1 MVVSNEPGYYKDGS
15 FGIRIE
21 NLLEIKYVN
30 PEHDKEQRE
39 GESTEKK
46 FLCFKKLTMIP
57 IQKNLIQVSLLT
69 TEELDWLDVYH
80 KQVFESVG
88 PMLETDSLAMKW
100 LNKTCDKIDRSP
112 IE

>member
-30 PEHDKEQRE
+30 PEHNKER

-46 FLCFKKLTMIP
+46 FLSFEKLTMIP
-57 IQKNLIQVSLLT
+57 IQKNLINVSLLT

-80 KQVFESVG
+80 KQVFESVS

-100 LNKTCDKIDRSP
+100 LENSCDEIDRSP